1 MSKTKINQNI
11 VQSGIERIEEIK
23 SEIQS
28 CNRETNLCKV
38 EVYDMWSEI
47 SEDEEE
53 E

>member
-1 MSKTKINQNI
+1 MSKTKSNQNV
-11 VQSGIERIEEIK
+11 VQSGIERIEQIK

-28 CNRETNLCKV
+28 CNNNLCKV

-47 SEDEEE
+47 SENEEE